1 MRPLDSSL
9 SLAGGEQ
16 LWALGLSTLPS
27 PQGGQPAAPPSP
39 AFEPWQA
46 APEHFLV
53 GEGGWRCGWL
63 AFQTLRCG
71 GGEKM
76 GLPKSRP

>member
-1 MRPLDSSL
+1 MRPLDACL

-16 LWALGLSTLPS
+16 LCALGLSTLPS
-27 PQGGQPAAPPSP
+27 PQGGQPPPP
-39 AFEPWQA
+39 FEPWQA